1 MHISEVLFWGM
12 FGICAEI
19 AFTAIFD
26 LITKKKITLMGHTS
40 LWMFPIYAFGLSY
53 GFDLAE
59 SLIQNNIVRYL
70 SYPIWIWIVEILVG
84 YPLLKFEIRLWD
96 YSYLSNRKTL
106 ERHHQFCSFSSL
118 DFPWNTGRIHQT
130 NTDLIT
136 IR

>member
-96 YSYLSNRKTL
+96 YSYLSNQK
-106 ERHHQFCSFSSL
+106 HWKGIISFVH
-118 DFPWNTGRIHQT
+118 FPVWIFLGIIVEYIKEI
-130 NTDLIT
+130 LI
-136 IR
+136 

>member
-12 FGICAEI
+12 FGICAEV

-26 LITKKKITLMGHTS
+26 LITKNKITLMGYTS

-96 YSYLSNRKTL
+96 YSYLSNQK
-106 ERHHQFCSFSSL
+106 HWKGIISFVH
-118 DFPWNTGRIHQT
+118 FPVWIFLGIIVEYIKEI
-130 NTDLIT
+130 LI
-136 IR
+136 

>member
-12 FGICAEI
+12 FGICAEV

-26 LITKKKITLMGHTS
+26 LITKKKITLMGYTS

-96 YSYLSNRKTL
+96 YSYLSNRK
-106 ERHHQFCSFSSL
+106 HWKGIISFVH
-118 DFPWNTGRIHQT
+118 FPIWIFLGILVEYIKQI
-130 NTDLIT
+130 LI
-136 IR
+136 

>member
-12 FGICAEI
+12 FGICAEV

-96 YSYLSNRKTL
+96 YSYLSNQK
-106 ERHHQFCSFSSL
+106 HWKGIISFVH
-118 DFPWNTGRIHQT
+118 FPVWIFLGIIVEYIKEI
-130 NTDLIT
+130 LI
-136 IR
+136 